1 MVLNATNKNTLVDK
15 LGRDPAKWIGGEVGL
30 FTIPTQFGGTPTRG
44 LRLTVLSVPKKDT
57 APVKPPPQ
65 PSKPTADA
73 AEPPPD
79 EAGDPG
85 PWFAGLNEAAE

>member
-1 MVLNATNKNTLVDK
+1 
-15 LGRDPAKWIGGEVGL
+15 
-30 FTIPTQFGGTPTRG
+30 
-44 LRLTVLSVPKKDT
+44 LRLTVLSLPKKDT
-57 APVKPPPQ
+57 GNAAPVKPPPQ